1 MRRFGATA
9 ARSSRSDP
17 KRQQMQFSAENYLR
31 LNTIN
36 AGHSSLRTQLLVLAS
51 VRGGVAQVHH
61 VTQFSAENWSIVAQ
75 NSACRG
81 PVVVCRT

>member
-61 VTQFSAENWSIVAQ
+61 VTQFSAKTGQLLRRIQRVGG
-75 NSACRG
+75 RL
-81 PVVVCRT
+81 